1 MKLYQGGIAMN
12 SIQMLGKLVI
22 KQVVTDGYKE
32 KAGGQFR
39 VEIEKIEQ
47 DIKAYE
53 ESMNKAITKLTLQG
67 EPNVEMYRRQFMAEK
82 DKLVSYKDQ
91 LKVSLQAIMDLPNGE
106 IIETGE
112 GNFLQQVTVGEPFTA
127 SVSCEIILKDDIV
140 MAINRQEA

>member
-1 MKLYQGGIAMN
+1 MN

-22 KQVVTDGYKE
+22 KQVVTDGYKQ
-32 KAGGQFR
+32 KAGGQFQ

-47 DIKAYE
+47 DIKTYE

-82 DKLVSYKDQ
+82 DKLVAYKDQ
-91 LKVSLQAIMDLPNGE
+91 LKVSLQAILDLPDGE

-112 GNFLQQVTVGEPFTA
+112 GNFLQEVTVGQPFTA
-127 SVSCEIILKDDIV
+127 SVSCEVLLKDDIV
-140 MAINRQEA
+140 IAINPQQA

>member
-1 MKLYQGGIAMN
+1 MN

-22 KQVVTDGYKE
+22 KQVVTDSYKE

>member
-1 MKLYQGGIAMN
+1 MN

-127 SVSCEIILKDDIV
+127 NVSCEILLKDDIV

>member
-1 MKLYQGGIAMN
+1 MN

-47 DIKAYE
+47 DITAYE

>member
-91 LKVSLQAIMDLPNGE
+91 LKLSLQAIMDLPNGE

>member
-1 MKLYQGGIAMN
+1 MN

-53 ESMNKAITKLTLQG
+53 ESKNKAITKQTLQG

-82 DKLVSYKDQ
+82 DKLVSYKDH
-91 LKVSLQAIMDLPNGE
+91 LKASLQAIMDLPNCE

-127 SVSCEIILKDDIV
+127 SVSCEIILQDDIV

>member
-1 MKLYQGGIAMN
+1 MN

-112 GNFLQQVTVGEPFTA
+112 GNFLQQVTVGEPFNA
-127 SVSCEIILKDDIV
+127 NISCELILKDDIV

>member
-1 MKLYQGGIAMN
+1 MN

-22 KQVVTDGYKE
+22 KQVVTDGYKQ

-39 VEIEKIEQ
+39 TEIEKIEQ
-47 DIKAYE
+47 DIKTYE

-82 DKLVSYKDQ
+82 DKLVAYKDQ
-91 LKVSLQAIMDLPNGE
+91 LKMSLQAIMDLPDGE
-106 IIETGE
+106 IVETGE

-127 SVSCEIILKDDIV
+127 NVSCEIILKDDIV
-140 MAINRQEA
+140 IAINPQQA

>member
-1 MKLYQGGIAMN
+1 MD

-22 KQVVTDGYKE
+22 KQVVTDGYKQ
-32 KAGGQFR
+32 KAGSQFM

-82 DKLVSYKDQ
+82 DKLVAYKDQ
-91 LKVSLQAIMDLPNGE
+91 LKGSLQAIMDLPNGE
-106 IIETGE
+106 IMETGE
-112 GNFLQQVTVGEPFTA
+112 GNFLQTVSVGAPFTA
-127 SVSCEIILKDDIV
+127 SVSCEVIVKDDVVI
-140 MAINRQEA
+140 AINPQQA

>member
-1 MKLYQGGIAMN
+1 MN

-22 KQVVTDGYKE
+22 KQVVTDGYKQ

-47 DIKAYE
+47 DIKTYE

-82 DKLVSYKDQ
+82 DKLVAYKDQ
-91 LKVSLQAIMDLPNGE
+91 LKASLQAILDLPDGE

-112 GNFLQQVTVGEPFTA
+112 SRCNCISKGQNIRCPL
-127 SVSCEIILKDDIV
+127 
-140 MAINRQEA
+140 

>member
-1 MKLYQGGIAMN
+1 MN

-91 LKVSLQAIMDLPNGE
+91 LKVSLQAIMDRPNGE

>member
-1 MKLYQGGIAMN
+1 MN

-22 KQVVTDGYKE
+22 KQVVTDGYKA
-32 KAGGQFR
+32 KAGSQFR

-82 DKLVSYKDQ
+82 EKLVAYKDQ
-91 LKVSLQAIMDLPNGE
+91 LKASLQAIMDLPDGE

-127 SVSCEIILKDDIV
+127 SVSCEILLKDDIV
-140 MAINRQEA
+140 IAINRQEA

>member
-1 MKLYQGGIAMN
+1 MN

-91 LKVSLQAIMDLPNGE
+91 LKASLQAIMDLPNGE

-127 SVSCEIILKDDIV
+127 SVSCEIILQDDIV

>member
-1 MKLYQGGIAMN
+1 MN

-22 KQVVTDGYKE
+22 KQVVTDGYKQ
-32 KAGGQFR
+32 KAGGQFQ

-47 DIKAYE
+47 DIKTYE

-82 DKLVSYKDQ
+82 DKLVAYKDQ
-91 LKVSLQAIMDLPNGE
+91 LKASLQAILDLPDGE

-112 GNFLQQVTVGEPFTA
+112 GNVLQEVTVGQPFTA
-127 SVSCEIILKDDIV
+127 SVSCEVLLKDDIV
-140 MAINRQEA
+140 IAINPQQA

>member
-1 MKLYQGGIAMN
+1 MN

-22 KQVVTDGYKE
+22 KQVVTDGYKQ
-32 KAGGQFR
+32 KAGGQFQ

-47 DIKAYE
+47 DIKTYE

-82 DKLVSYKDQ
+82 DKLVAYKDQ
-91 LKVSLQAIMDLPNGE
+91 LKTSLQAILDLPDGE

-112 GNFLQQVTVGEPFTA
+112 GNFLQEVTVGQPFTA
-127 SVSCEIILKDDIV
+127 SVSCEVLLKDDIV
-140 MAINRQEA
+140 IAINPQQA

>member
-1 MKLYQGGIAMN
+1 
-12 SIQMLGKLVI
+12 LVI
-22 KQVVTDGYKE
+22 KQVVTDSYKQ

-47 DIKAYE
+47 DIKTYE

-82 DKLVSYKDQ
+82 DKLVAYKDQ
-91 LKVSLQAIMDLPNGE
+91 LKTSLQAILDLPDGE

-112 GNFLQQVTVGEPFTA
+112 GNFLQEVTVGQPFTA
-127 SVSCEIILKDDIV
+127 SVSCEVLLKDDIV
-140 MAINRQEA
+140 IAINPQQA